1 MTSLDGEDSR
11 AGYIV
16 QRLPLEHQFRDGC
29 SLRPIAQSMQTNL
42 ELLGLEMREWTR
54 VDRTIA
60 TIARLDDDIV
70 KRYTLPI

>member
-1 MTSLDGEDSR
+1 MTSSDGEDSR

-16 QRLPLEHQFRDGC
+16 QREHQFRDGC
-29 SLRPIAQSMQTNL
+29 SLRPITQSMQTNL

-60 TIARLDDDIV
+60 TIAHLDDDIF
-70 KRYTLPI
+70 K